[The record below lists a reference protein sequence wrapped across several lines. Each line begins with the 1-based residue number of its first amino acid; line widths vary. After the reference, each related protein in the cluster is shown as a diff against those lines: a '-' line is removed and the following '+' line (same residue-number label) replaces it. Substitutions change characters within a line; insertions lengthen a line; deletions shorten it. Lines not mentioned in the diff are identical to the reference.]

1 MKTMHTLA
9 ITAPIATLA
18 ATSLRAA
25 DVPASAPPQSR

>member
-9 ITAPIATLA
+9 ITALIATLA
-18 ATSLRAA
+18 ASLRAA